1 MTGSPTMEV
10 VPLDAPMPYPPRQSA
25 FTAIFWQELE
35 RGVFQTTQ
43 CESCGRMSFPPKP
56 FCPHCWGRSIRWSV
70 LSPQGTVY
78 SATRIHAS
86 PQLFRAE
93 SPYLVCILDLQDGVR
108 LATKLLGQAS
118 PADVIGRRAELVV
131 QRYADG
137 PLFAAQLLE
146 P

>member
-1 MTGSPTMEV
+1 MTGNPAMKFV
-10 VPLDAPMPYPPRQSA
+10 RMDAPMPYPPKRSA
-25 FTAIFWQELE
+25 FTSIFWQELE

-43 CESCGRMSFPPKP
+43 CDSCGRMSFPPKP
-56 FCPHCWGRSIRWSV
+56 FCPHCWNRAIRWSV
-70 LSPQGTVY
+70 LAPQGVVY

-108 LATKLLGQAS
+108 LATKLLSQS
-118 PADVIGRRAELVV
+118 PPAEVIGRRAELVV